1 MQIPMHMETSVLLVV
16 LLFFLISLLVNLL
29 QHRYGR
35 ARTDRLLN
43 EQESVRDF
51 LARLDHSL
59 GKVESACTFE
69 IEGASSPKQT
79 GKAIHIARNQIK
91 STISDAGKKRGRD
104 GRDTSRRCERGDW
117 GSRSCQSG
125 EISRRQPA

>member
-91 STISDAGKKRGRD
+91 STISDIEKGLQSFRQYRRREKARQRRERYLEKMRKRRLG
-104 GRDTSRRCERGDW
+104 
-117 GSRSCQSG
+117 Q
-125 EISRRQPA
+125 